1 MSLSHTA
8 VGDSMGS
15 YTNDSEFLHNLKRF
29 SSDSIAHTGIELQL
43 KSSLFN
49 SPFGMAD
56 VYKPQEEE
64 GTVHRNFMGEGNFAP
79 ILRDLMKKSQRF
91 TIYKVLFL
99 QDNFRGAKLP
109 CYILTF

>member
-64 GTVHRNFMGEGNFAP
+64 DTVHRNFIEANFAP
-79 ILRDLMKKSQRF
+79 TLRALMKKSHRF

-99 QDNFRGAKLP
+99 QDNFRGAKLS
-109 CYILTF
+109 